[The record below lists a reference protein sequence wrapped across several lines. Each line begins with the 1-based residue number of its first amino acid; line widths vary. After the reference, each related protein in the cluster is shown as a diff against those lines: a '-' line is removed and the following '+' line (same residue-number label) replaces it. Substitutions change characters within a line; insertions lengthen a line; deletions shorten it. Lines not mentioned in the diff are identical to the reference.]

1 MAHAF
6 ISLSMIYDLSNPYE
20 VEQFKNHVKKCLDKS
35 YVVTLSRK
43 FPQRSLKQNNYLY
56 LILSYFSAESGYSV
70 DEVKIDYFK
79 KTCNP
84 DIFYRERENKR
95 GTKIK
100 YLRSTSELDTGEMTL
115 AIHRFRLWSEFEAGI
130 YLPSAE
136 DGEFL
141 IHCEKEVERN
151 KEFIYM

>member
-1 MAHAF
+1 MLYVF
-6 ISLSMIYDLSNPYE
+6 LCMIYDLSNPYE
-20 VEQFKNHVKKCLDKS
+20 VEQFKNHAKKCLDKS
-35 YVVTLSRK
+35 YVVTLTRK

-56 LILSYFSAESGYSV
+56 LILSYFAAESGYSI

-100 YLRSTSELDTGEMTL
+100 YLRSTADLDSGEMTL

-151 KEFIYM
+151 KEYLYM